1 MAYVV
6 VDQVFDLDIPH
17 TPKAVLFSLA
27 RAVNH
32 ERYEESGD
40 TRCWPSQA
48 TIAREIGV
56 TPRTVRS
63 AVKYLEDHQIAVPY
77 AWGKGG
83 PGVATRYR
91 LYFDH
96 VPRINK
102 PIRNVEESSTLDS
115 SPVTRDSAVH
125 VNAENPSAQR
135 GRIFCVYV
143 DDFAS
148 NAEEIADEPGTE
160 PGRFNQ
166 EAEAENASAA
176 SATAALTRAE
186 YTRERNARFY
196 AQHRDLTIPSQLSSD
211 PAFMVLVRQYDEA
224 AVGMRA

>member
-102 PIRNVEESSTLDS
+102 PIRNVEESSTLTWTISVRHEVAEVAVSPSKGGMVPGVLPPVPYQAES
-115 SPVTRDSAVH
+115 SA
-125 VNAENPSAQR
+125 
-135 GRIFCVYV
+135 
-143 DDFAS
+143 
-148 NAEEIADEPGTE
+148 PGT
-160 PGRFNQ
+160 
-166 EAEAENASAA
+166 
-176 SATAALTRAE
+176 
-186 YTRERNARFY
+186 
-196 AQHRDLTIPSQLSSD
+196 
-211 PAFMVLVRQYDEA
+211 M
-224 AVGMRA
+224 

>member
-96 VPRINK
+96 VPRIKK
-102 PIRNVEESSTLDS
+102 PIRNVDDSSTLTWTILH
-115 SPVTRDSAVH
+115 PTRKKL
-125 VNAENPSAQR
+125 P
-135 GRIFCVYV
+135 
-143 DDFAS
+143 
-148 NAEEIADEPGTE
+148 T
-160 PGRFNQ
+160 NQ
-166 EAEAENASAA
+166 ERNREGLTKKQKPRMRRRRLRLPHLHALNTPE
-176 SATAALTRAE
+176 SATHGSTHSTA
-186 YTRERNARFY
+186 
-196 AQHRDLTIPSQLSSD
+196 I
-211 PAFMVLVRQYDEA
+211 
-224 AVGMRA
+224 